1 MNILKS
7 IQYFLVWIKVV
18 KHEGKRAN
26 GLYITTGINRK
37 NPLSYI
43 VLFIAC
49 LVVGVLAF
57 FKESINAWK
66 SSW

>member
-1 MNILKS
+1 MDIFKTIKHFLIL
-7 IQYFLVWIKVV
+7 IKVV
-18 KHEGKRAN
+18 KHEGKEAN
-26 GLYITTGINRK
+26 GRYIATGINRK

-49 LVVGVLAF
+49 LVVGVIAF
-57 FKESINAWK
+57 FKESTDAWK